1 MTLLALNKVESF
13 GVELIL
19 KFIENWGINNTFD
32 LIVWNR
38 FFAVFA
44 GTKHFSFLLYI
55 VIPNIVS
62 EAIVAYGVQTFLK
75 IGKSL

>member
-1 MTLLALNKVESF
+1 MALLALYQVESF

-19 KFIENWGINNTFD
+19 EFVEDRGINNAFD

-44 GTKHFSFLLYI
+44 GTQHFSLLLHI
-55 VIPNIVS
+55 VIPDIVS
-62 EAIVAYGVQTFLK
+62 EAIVANGVQTFLK